1 MYIYSM
7 NEITLQIWDKK
18 NAMDTAQER
27 SEWVAILSRIKPV
40 DGECSIEIDLEITK
54 KSRKDVS
61 KILVNF
67 LECLRMSHRVTTMPK
82 IGVIVVKIVDSKNQ
96 QLKVRIV

>member
-1 MYIYSM
+1 MYIYCM

-40 DGECSIEIDLEITK
+40 DGDCSIEIDLEIVK

-82 IGVIVVKIVDSKNQ
+82 IGAIVVNVIVGKNQQMKVKIV
-96 QLKVRIV
+96 

>member
-1 MYIYSM
+1 M

-18 NAMDTAQER
+18 TAMDTAQER
-27 SEWVAILSRIKPV
+27 SEWVAILSKIRPV
-40 DGECSIEIDLEITK
+40 DGECSIEIDLEIVK

-67 LECLRMSHRVTTMPK
+67 LECLRMSHRVATMPK
-82 IGVIVVKIVDSKNQ
+82 MSMIVVKIVDSKNQ
-96 QLKVRIV
+96 QMKVKIV

>member
-1 MYIYSM
+1 M

-40 DGECSIEIDLEITK
+40 DGECLIEIDLEIVK

-82 IGVIVVKIVDSKNQ
+82 MSMIVVKIIDSKNQ
-96 QLKVRIV
+96 QLKVRTK